1 MTYATENNKGI
12 AVTITLYF
20 CVFKVPLWRA
30 FLAKLT
36 IIHPLKQSIKELKV
50 LNVNMELAVQWLNI
64 HLELLVSLF
73 PLKFLFTI
81 DDLQL

>member
-1 MTYATENNKGI
+1 M
-12 AVTITLYF
+12 
-20 CVFKVPLWRA
+20 
-30 FLAKLT
+30 
-36 IIHPLKQSIKELKV
+36 IHPLKQSIKELKV
-50 LNVNMELAVQWLNI
+50 LNVNMELAVQWFNI